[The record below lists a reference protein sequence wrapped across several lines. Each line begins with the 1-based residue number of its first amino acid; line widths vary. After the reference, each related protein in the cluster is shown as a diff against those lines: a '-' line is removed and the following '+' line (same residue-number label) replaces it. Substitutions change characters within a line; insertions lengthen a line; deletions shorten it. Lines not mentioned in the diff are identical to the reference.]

1 MASMYSG
8 TKPGM
13 EGAQG
18 GLAEWST
25 SALGLHALLKSVFS
39 SRPLICLKKG
49 SRGCTAPRSKLV
61 FMQVGLKDPQEQRL
75 RGRLEAR
82 LG

>member
-1 MASMYSG
+1 MHPG

-25 SALGLHALLKSVFS
+25 SALGLHVPLKSGFS
-39 SRPLICLKKG
+39 LRPLICLKNG

-61 FMQVGLKDPQEQRL
+61 PMQVGLMDPQEQRL
-75 RGRLEAR
+75 GAR